1 MTIYTFSTRPELG
14 LSPMG
19 DNSKNPL
26 LICPPWW
33 TNLIQGVP
41 DSSPWGEVS
50 QIPHVSAHAI
60 HFPIASR
67 VVQTHA
73 ANLMALAIWRY
84 GIIFNRKATR

>member
-1 MTIYTFSTRPELG
+1 M
-14 LSPMG
+14 
-19 DNSKNPL
+19 
-26 LICPPWW
+26 
-33 TNLIQGVP
+33 
-41 DSSPWGEVS
+41 
-50 QIPHVSAHAI
+50 I